1 MGFLG
6 GAGMA
11 GAAGGAN
18 QALQNYLNFY
28 MQNKQLGLEREKY
41 GEQKLNWA
49 EQRKN
54 WAAERA
60 EREFK
65 TEQEKAMR
73 TDLSGL
79 YAPRP
84 EMGMMSTGGPFVP
97 QGEFAVDPSLDLP
110 MATGQMIPGK
120 PTTEQ
125 LMGVLG
131 KYDPKSA
138 VTAQVSMRNVDER
151 LTHAIELQ
159 NVKSSAEAQ
168 RLYDKLESQEKMWRE
183 RDDAR
188 SQAIADKFDTKMK
201 ELEKLYELKGELQ
214 AAKEVKPPTP
224 TDKDKLYESYLAD
237 IKKRGEKPMT
247 RYQFDIWM
255 AKQKPDRFQDLIDA
269 LKPGGVEPPADTK
282 RKPLSSFGR

>member
-18 QALQNYLNFY
+18 QALQNYLQFY

-73 TDLSGL
+73 TELSGL

-84 EMGMMSTGGPFVP
+84 EIGMMSTGGPFVP
-97 QGEFAVDPSLDLP
+97 QGDFAVDPSLDLP

-138 VTAQVSMRNVDER
+138 ITAQVSMRNLDER
-151 LTHAIELQ
+151 LTHAMELQ
-159 NVKSSAEAQ
+159 NVKSKAEAQ
-168 RLYDKLESQEKMWRE
+168 RLYDKLESQENMWRE
-183 RDDAR
+183 RDDSK
-188 SQAIADKFDTKMK
+188 SQAIADKFDAKMK

-214 AAKEVKPPTP
+214 DAKREKPPTP
-224 TDKDKLYESYLAD
+224 TDKDKLYSSYVD
-237 IKKRGEKPMT
+237 QIKATGQKPMA
-247 RYQFDIWM
+247 RYQFDIWL
-255 AKQKPDRFQDLIDA
+255 AKQKPDRFQDLLDA
-269 LKPGGVEPPADTK
+269 LNPNMQALPT
-282 RKPLSSFGR
+282 RKPIGTFDKR